1 MQDTTHTREERN
13 AVPEKRGHEK
23 THIDYP
29 CNWSY
34 KIIGTDEQSLIEAT
48 ESIVR
53 DKPYDIERSHTSS
66 GGKYISMHV
75 SVMVFSKAERLDI
88 FAGFEKSEA
97 VRVVI

>member
-1 MQDTTHTREERN
+1 MLYQRKGGMKK
-13 AVPEKRGHEK
+13 P
-23 THIDYP
+23 HIDYP

-53 DKPYDIERSHTSS
+53 DKPFDIERSHTSS

-75 SVMVFSKAERLDI
+75 SVMVFSEAERLDI
-88 FAGFEKSEA
+88 FSGFEKSEA
-97 VRVVI
+97 VKVVI